1 MEQLQPEELLTSA
14 EVARLFRVD
23 PRTVRKWA
31 LDGKLGVRKTLG
43 GHRRYFA
50 SEIMAALGHES
61 DPDVP

>member
-1 MEQLQPEELLTSA
+1 MEPLPPEKLLTSA
-14 EVARLFRVD
+14 EVAALFRVD

-31 LDGKLGVRKTLG
+31 LDGRLTARMTLG

-50 SEIMAALGHES
+50 SEVMAALGRES